1 MEQKIIKEACVE
13 SLSEALEA
21 QRRGADQIEL
31 CSNLAEEGLTP
42 SAVLI
47 QECLIQLSI
56 PVKVM
61 VRPRPGSFVC
71 DTLDLGD
78 MVSDIKMMKNLG
90 VHEIALG
97 VTTPDGNIDIESLKL
112 LIAHAGDMRI
122 TFHKA
127 IDTCTDPLQE
137 VRHLVELGSIHGVL
151 TSGGASTANEG
162 ITNLLAMSEASGGE
176 IQIIAAGSIT
186 DKNIDSLHNQ
196 LQLST
201 YHGRRIMGDLNLKK

>member
-13 SLSEALEA
+13 SLTDALEA

-47 QECLIQLSI
+47 QECLNQLSI

-61 VRPRPGSFVC
+61 VRPRAGSFVC
-71 DTLDLGD
+71 ETLDLGD
-78 MVSDIKMMKNLG
+78 MVTDIKMMKNLG
-90 VHEIALG
+90 VQEIVLG
-97 VTTPDGNIDIESLKL
+97 ITTPKNTIDIESLKL
-112 LIAHAGDMRI
+112 LKAHTGDMRI

-127 IDTCTDPLQE
+127 IDTCTNPIEE
-137 VRHLVELGSIHGVL
+137 VSRLIELGGIHSIL
-151 TSGGASTANEG
+151 TSGGASMASEG
-162 ITNLLAMSEASGGE
+162 ITNLLAMSEASGDTL
-176 IQIIAAGSIT
+176 QIIAAGSIT
-186 DKNIDSLHNQ
+186 DKNVESIHNQ

-201 YHGRRIMGDLNLKK
+201 YHGRRIVGDLNLKK